1 MDKEDVASVTHTHTR
16 LHTHNAALFSHKRNE
31 ISPFATPDM
40 NLEGIMLTEISQT
53 ERQKPYDF
61 THI

>member
-1 MDKEDVASVTHTHTR
+1 MDKEDVASVTHTHIW
-16 LHTHNAALFSHKRNE
+16 LHTHNAALFSHKKNE
-31 ISPFATPDM
+31 ILPFATPDM
-40 NLEGIMLTEISQT
+40 NLEGIMLTEISQI

>member
-1 MDKEDVASVTHTHTR
+1 MNGCKDDVVIYTQWNTT
-16 LHTHNAALFSHKRNE
+16 KPEKNE